1 MRIRCSSPLTSLA
14 EYWILMARTWVI
26 KVGTVSAAR
35 MKIIPATTVIS
46 SRENPRSPL
55 RIGIVQVSFM
65 NVPSLRL
72 PPPAVFE
79 RGQGSPR
86 PGAPRSMFSLA
97 LPTGKITEDREKTLK
112 RDHQSAL
119 VPERESHSQCICAAV
134 LPIRTVGILASLEN
148 RAWQLTTCNSLRLQS
163 CNSPF
168 QQPERVLGFFN
179 TCRDGKRVI
188 CRTLTVIADDFHHWL
203 FHHAERWRAPIVEAP
218 QPERRDDFV
227 LPYLQ
232 KTEAV
237 ILKAREPA
245 RILVAIGGKQ
255 NQCPHLELKQR
266 WVNQYNFYLNDQ
278 HWGPMF

>member
-1 MRIRCSSPLTSLA
+1 M
-14 EYWILMARTWVI
+14 
-26 KVGTVSAAR
+26 
-35 MKIIPATTVIS
+35 
-46 SRENPRSPL
+46 SRLSGCL
-55 RIGIVQVSFM
+55 RQ
-65 NVPSLRL
+65 R
-72 PPPAVFE
+72 VFE

-134 LPIRTVGILASLEN
+134 LPIRTVGILDNLGN
-148 RAWQLTTCNSLRLQS
+148 RAWQFTTCNSLRLQS

-168 QQPERVLGFFN
+168 QQPERVPGFFN

-188 CRTLTVIADDFHHWL
+188 CRTLTEIADDFHHWVI
-203 FHHAERWRAPIVEAP
+203 HRAERWRAPIVEAP
-218 QPERRDDFV
+218 HPERRDDSV

-278 HWGPMF
+278 HWGPMFVRMCPYFPFSARVCLNQHHGLALQINRKASPFGNARTPFCNAPTS